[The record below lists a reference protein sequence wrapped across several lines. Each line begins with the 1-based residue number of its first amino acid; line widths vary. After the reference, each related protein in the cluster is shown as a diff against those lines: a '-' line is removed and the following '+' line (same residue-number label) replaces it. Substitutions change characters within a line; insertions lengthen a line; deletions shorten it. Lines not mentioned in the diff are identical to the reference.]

1 MILEKKENGKKKG
14 INWCEFLAFIV
25 AIYLII
31 TKSLTL
37 TAEIAITLAKLKGGM

>member
-1 MILEKKENGKKKG
+1 MILEKKENGKKG